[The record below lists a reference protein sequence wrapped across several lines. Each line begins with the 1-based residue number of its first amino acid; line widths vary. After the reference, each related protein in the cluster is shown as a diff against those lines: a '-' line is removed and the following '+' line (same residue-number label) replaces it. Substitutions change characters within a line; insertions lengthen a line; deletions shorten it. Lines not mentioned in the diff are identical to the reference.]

1 MEQRILAFSGRKQ
14 SGKNTCCNLIVGWE
28 MLSLGLTQNIKIRD
42 GLLWV
47 SDILGDQENEG
58 FFDITRD
65 NTNIYRFKD
74 NHLNQ
79 FIRLYSFADLL
90 KKNVCMDVLGLTR
103 EQCYGTDE
111 EKNTETNIVWG
122 DLEGANNKHIKSQ
135 KVTAREVMQYVG
147 TDFFRKI
154 YPNVWVDATI
164 RKIREDGAYLA
175 LICDCRFPN
184 EVTGVQDAGGKVIR
198 LTRNSKDKDSHASET
213 ALDKENYDWKIFDSI
228 IDNEIMDIGEQNK
241 KLYDTLASWNWQ
253 SLDINQEQ

>member
-47 SDILGDQENEG
+47 SDILGDQQNEG
-58 FFDITRD
+58 FFDITRN
-65 NTNIYRFKD
+65 NTAINRFKD
-74 NHLNQ
+74 THLNQ
-79 FIRLYSFADLL
+79 FIKLYSFADLL

-122 DLEGANNKHIKSQ
+122 DLEGVNNKHIKSQ

-184 EVTGVQDAGGKVIR
+184 EVKGVQDANGKVIR
-198 LTRNSKDKDSHASET
+198 LTRNCNDKDSHASET
-213 ALDKENYDWKIFDSI
+213 ALDKENYDWDNFDSI
-228 IDNEIMDIGEQNK
+228 IDNETMDVGEQNK
-241 KLYDTLASWNWQ
+241 ELYDILANWGWQ
-253 SLDINQEQ
+253 SLDIN

>member
-42 GLLWV
+42 CLLWV
-47 SDILGDQENEG
+47 SDILGDQQNEG
-58 FFDITRD
+58 FFDITRN
-65 NTNIYRFKD
+65 NTAINRFKD
-74 NHLNQ
+74 AHLNQ
-79 FIRLYSFADLL
+79 FIKLYSFADLL

-122 DLEGANNKHIKSQ
+122 DLEGVNNKHIKSQ

-184 EVTGVQDAGGKVIR
+184 EVKGVQDANGKVIR
-198 LTRNSKDKDSHASET
+198 LTRNCNDKDSHASET
-213 ALDKENYDWKIFDSI
+213 ALDKENYDWDNFDSI
-228 IDNEIMDIGEQNK
+228 IDNETMDVGEQNK
-241 KLYDTLASWNWQ
+241 ELYDILANWGWQ
-253 SLDINQEQ
+253 SLDIN